1 MERGHP
7 ARNER
12 GAFEKSRL
20 KAGLKIE
27 VKELFFM
34 YKTFSVIL
42 TCLLAMIAFAC
53 AGGGTGNSANSANT
67 VTITNL
73 DANHMPAGLST
84 SPLPINGT
92 TPGIPAANAV
102 NINLNRP
109 GATPIPGIDPG
120 NIKIAPNPKGTPTPG
135 IPSPAEIKKMMQQ
148 QSGNSAASMEAN
160 TPSQGNVRPRDSMK
174 QMQMR
179 KKPQ

>member
-1 MERGHP
+1 
-7 ARNER
+7 
-12 GAFEKSRL
+12 
-20 KAGLKIE
+20 
-27 VKELFFM
+27 M

-53 AGGGTGNSANSANT
+53 AGGGGGNSANLANSAGP
-67 VTITNL
+67 TNL
-73 DANHMPAGLST
+73 DANHMPAGLSV

-92 TPGIPAANAV
+92 TPGIPEANAI
-102 NINLNRP
+102 NININRP

-120 NIKIAPNPKGTPTPG
+120 NIKITPNPKGTPTPG

-148 QSGNSAASMEAN
+148 QNTNSAAKTEAN
-160 TPSQGNVRPRDSMK
+160 TPSQGNLRPRDSMK